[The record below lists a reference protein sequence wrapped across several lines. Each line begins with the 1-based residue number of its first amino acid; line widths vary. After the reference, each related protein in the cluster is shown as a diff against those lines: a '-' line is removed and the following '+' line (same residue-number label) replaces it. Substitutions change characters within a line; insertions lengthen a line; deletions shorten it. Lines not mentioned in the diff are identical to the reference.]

1 MKHTQPANIAYSG
14 ISFIIETEMIASP
27 MNGKG
32 NRNLLRFSSLLGGR
46 FDIDAMID
54 DDPPRKEHSVI
65 SIRVCI
71 PQSLS
76 DSMIGMLSILP
87 KYV

>member
-32 NRNLLRFSSLLGGR
+32 NRNHAIGCSEALRYKSNGVFTGVVG
-46 FDIDAMID
+46 
-54 DDPPRKEHSVI
+54 V
-65 SIRVCI
+65 V
-71 PQSLS
+71 
-76 DSMIGMLSILP
+76 G
-87 KYV
+87 